1 MQLSS
6 ISGLENVT
14 VEQQVD
20 MNAERN
26 AKDEKR
32 LKDTQEASEPQMETD
47 HPQTEPKE
55 ETVSAANDPLYARF
69 FRMIQVGVPV
79 EAVRLKMQAEGYDP
93 TILE

>member
-1 MQLSS
+1 M
-6 ISGLENVT
+6 T

-26 AKDEKR
+26 AKDETR
-32 LKDTQEASEPQMETD
+32 LQDTQEASEPQMEIG

-55 ETVSAANDPLYARF
+55 EIVSAANDPVYARF

-79 EAVRLKMQAEGYDP
+79 QAVHLKMQAEGYDP
-93 TILE
+93 SILE

>member
-1 MQLSS
+1 
-6 ISGLENVT
+6 VT
-14 VEQQVD
+14 VEQKVD

-26 AKDEKR
+26 AKDKTR
-32 LKDTQEASEPQMETD
+32 LQDTQEAIEPQMEID

-55 ETVSAANDPLYARF
+55 EIVSAANDPLYARF

>member
-1 MQLSS
+1 MSS

-14 VEQQVD
+14 LEQQVD

-26 AKDEKR
+26 AKDETK
-32 LKDTQEASEPQMETD
+32 LQDTQETNEPQMEID

-55 ETVSAANDPLYARF
+55 EIVSAANDPLYARF
-69 FRMIQVGVPV
+69 FRMIQFGVPV

-93 TILE
+93 SILQ

>member
-1 MQLSS
+1 M
-6 ISGLENVT
+6 T

-20 MNAERN
+20 INAGKN
-26 AKDEKR
+26 AKDETR
-32 LKDTQEASEPQMETD
+32 LQDTQEASELQMKID

-55 ETVSAANDPLYARF
+55 EIVSAANDPLYARF

-79 EAVRLKMQAEGYDP
+79 EAVRLKMQAEGYDS

>member
-1 MQLSS
+1 
-6 ISGLENVT
+6 VT

-20 MNAERN
+20 TNAERN

-32 LKDTQEASEPQMETD
+32 LQAAQEASEPQMEID

-55 ETVSAANDPLYARF
+55 EIVSAANDPLYARF

-79 EAVRLKMQAEGYDP
+79 AAVRLKVQAEGYDP

>member
-1 MQLSS
+1 M
-6 ISGLENVT
+6 T

-26 AKDEKR
+26 AKDETR
-32 LKDTQEASEPQMETD
+32 PPDTQDGNEPHMEID
-47 HPQTEPKE
+47 HLQTVPKE

-79 EAVRLKMQAEGYDP
+79 AAVRLKMQAEGYDP
-93 TILE
+93 SILE